1 MIWSK
6 LWVFAGW
13 ECPPFQLVGLDV
25 RRLSVMKYLYRRK
38 RDCVNNLQLGYC
50 RIVNLWQIKEIKKLA
65 KIGGSSLMDE
75 VNHVK
80 MVDSFVLFVV
90 LVYFLVYMMVMNA
103 VKMFLFGEGTTKI
116 FILQTSWMLY
126 SLKVSGVHYIWYQ
139 SKSWNSRA
147 YWAQNAPAC
156 FVLTNDGVFICETK
170 NPQVLTVRPIQVKLY
185 PTHMFIDLVVVK
197 EKEGPLWILGK
208 KVNLEILAQK
218 FQER

>member
-1 MIWSK
+1 
-6 LWVFAGW
+6 
-13 ECPPFQLVGLDV
+13 
-25 RRLSVMKYLYRRK
+25 
-38 RDCVNNLQLGYC
+38 
-50 RIVNLWQIKEIKKLA
+50 
-65 KIGGSSLMDE
+65 
-75 VNHVK
+75 
-80 MVDSFVLFVV
+80 
-90 LVYFLVYMMVMNA
+90 
-103 VKMFLFGEGTTKI
+103 
-116 FILQTSWMLY
+116 MLY
-126 SLKVSGVHYIWYQ
+126 SLKVSRLHYIWYQ
-139 SKSWNSRA
+139 RKSLNSRA